1 MSGRTTLVDR
11 VTIAISRVTMLL
23 FGIIVVATFY
33 EVVMRYLFGSPTI
46 WANELSLMVAGI
58 GYLFAGVYAMQRR
71 EHIRITPLYDL
82 APPAL
87 KRLFDLLAL
96 VCILAFAVG
105 MVIGGWPS
113 AWRSLSTFERFGTA
127 WDPPIPA
134 LLKPLILVTT
144 VLIAIQAVSNFLA
157 DRRRGG

>member
-1 MSGRTTLVDR
+1 MSGRETFVDR

-87 KRLFDLLAL
+87 KRVFDALAL
-96 VCILAFAVG
+96 FCILAFAIG
-105 MVIGGWPS
+105 MVVGGWTS
-113 AWRSLSTFERFGTA
+113 AWRALSTFERFGTA

-144 VLIAIQAVSNFLA
+144 VLVAIQAVNNFLV
-157 DRRRGG
+157 DRRRG

>member
-1 MSGRTTLVDR
+1 MSGRPTLVDR

-23 FGIIVVATFY
+23 FGVIVVATFY

-71 EHIRITPLYDL
+71 DHIRITPLYDL

-87 KRLFDLLAL
+87 ERLFDLLAL
-96 VCILAFAVG
+96 LCILTFATG
-105 MVIGGWPS
+105 MVVGGLTS
-113 AWRSLSTFERFGTA
+113 AWRSLSNFERFGTA

-134 LLKPLILVTT
+134 LLKPSILLTT
-144 VLIAIQAVSNFLA
+144 VPIAIQAVSNFLA
-157 DRRRGG
+157 DRRRG

>member
-1 MSGRTTLVDR
+1 MSGRPTLVDR
-11 VTIAISRVTMLL
+11 FTIAISRVTMLL
-23 FGIIVVATFY
+23 FGVIVVATFY

-82 APPAL
+82 APPTL

-96 VCILAFAVG
+96 FCILAFATG
-105 MVIGGWPS
+105 MVVGGWTS

-134 LLKPLILVTT
+134 LLKPLILLTT

-157 DRRRGG
+157 DRRRG

>member
-1 MSGRTTLVDR
+1 MSGRETFVDR

-87 KRLFDLLAL
+87 KRVFDALAL
-96 VCILAFAVG
+96 FCILAFAVG
-105 MVIGGWPS
+105 MVVGGWTS

-144 VLIAIQAVSNFLA
+144 VLVAIQAVNNFLV
-157 DRRRGG
+157 DRRRG

>member
-1 MSGRTTLVDR
+1 MSGRETFVDR

-87 KRLFDLLAL
+87 KRVFDALAL
-96 VCILAFAVG
+96 FCILAFAVG
-105 MVIGGWPS
+105 MVVGGWTS

-144 VLIAIQAVSNFLA
+144 VLVAIQALNNFLV
-157 DRRRGG
+157 DRRRG

>member
-1 MSGRTTLVDR
+1 MGGRATLVDR

-23 FGIIVVATFY
+23 FGVIVVATFY

-71 EHIRITPLYDL
+71 DHIRITPLYDL

-87 KRLFDLLAL
+87 KRVFDLLAL
-96 VCILAFAVG
+96 VCILTFATG
-105 MVIGGWPS
+105 LVIGGWTS

-134 LLKPLILVTT
+134 LLKPLILLTT
-144 VLIAIQAVSNFLA
+144 VLIAIQALSNFLA
-157 DRRRGG
+157 DRRRR

>member
-1 MSGRTTLVDR
+1 MSGRETFVDR
-11 VTIAISRVTMLL
+11 VTIAISRVAMLL

-87 KRLFDLLAL
+87 KRVFDALGLF
-96 VCILAFAVG
+96 CILAFAVG
-105 MVIGGWPS
+105 MVVGGWTS

-144 VLIAIQAVSNFLA
+144 VLVAIQAVNNFLA
-157 DRRRGG
+157 DRRRG

>member
-1 MSGRTTLVDR
+1 MSGRETFVDR

-82 APPAL
+82 APPAS
-87 KRLFDLLAL
+87 KRVFDALAL
-96 VCILAFAVG
+96 FCILAFAVG
-105 MVIGGWPS
+105 MVVGGWTS

-144 VLIAIQAVSNFLA
+144 VLVAIQALNNFLV
-157 DRRRGG
+157 DRRRG

>member
-1 MSGRTTLVDR
+1 MADRSTLVDR
-11 VTIAISRVTMLL
+11 VTIAISRVAMLL
-23 FGIIVVATFY
+23 FGVIVVATFY

-71 EHIRITPLYDL
+71 DHIRITPLYDL

-87 KRLFDLLAL
+87 KRVFDLLAL
-96 VCILAFAVG
+96 ICILTFAVG
-105 MVIGGWPS
+105 MVLGGWTS
-113 AWRSLSTFERFGTA
+113 AWRSLSNFERFGTA

-134 LLKPLILVTT
+134 LLKPLILLTT
-144 VLIAIQAVSNFLA
+144 VLIAIQAVSNFLT
-157 DRRRGG
+157 DRRRGA

>member
-1 MSGRTTLVDR
+1 MSGRTTFVDR

-87 KRLFDLLAL
+87 KRFFDLVAL
-96 VCILAFAVG
+96 LCILTFAVG
-105 MVIGGWPS
+105 MVIGGWTS

-134 LLKPLILVTT
+134 LLKPLILLTT
-144 VLIAIQAVSNFLA
+144 VLIAIQASSNFLV
-157 DRRRGG
+157 DRRRG

>member
-1 MSGRTTLVDR
+1 MSGRETFVDR
-11 VTIAISRVTMLL
+11 VTIAISRVAMLL

-87 KRLFDLLAL
+87 KRVFDALAL
-96 VCILAFAVG
+96 FCILAFAVG
-105 MVIGGWPS
+105 MVVGGWTS

-134 LLKPLILVTT
+134 LLKPLILVAT
-144 VLIAIQAVSNFLA
+144 VLVAIQALNNFLV
-157 DRRRGG
+157 DRRRG

>member
-1 MSGRTTLVDR
+1 MSGRETFVDR

-87 KRLFDLLAL
+87 KRVFDALAL
-96 VCILAFAVG
+96 FCILAFAIG
-105 MVIGGWPS
+105 MVVGGWTS
-113 AWRSLSTFERFGTA
+113 AWRALSTFERFGTA

-144 VLIAIQAVSNFLA
+144 VLVAIQAVSNFLV
-157 DRRRGG
+157 DRRRG